1 MDKPIT
7 PNGVLWAIVTVAFL
21 LWPGAHA
28 QITTSQYDNARTGA
42 YLNEKTLTPQNVNS
56 KQFGRIFKFTV
67 DGDVYAQPL
76 YVPGVEI
83 PGQGN
88 AQRYLHRYRKR
99 QRLRLRRRGQSQD
112 AAMAGQFR
120 AGQECN
126 SGLRRC
132 R

>member
-7 PNGVLWAIVTVAFL
+7 PNGLLSIIVTVAFL

-28 QITTSQYDNARTGA
+28 QITTSQYDNSPTGA

-67 DGDVYAQPL
+67 DGAVYAQPL

-83 PGQGN
+83 PGKGTHNVIYIATENDTVYAFDAEGN
-88 AQRYLHRYRKR
+88 PATPLWQVSFTSAK
-99 QRLRLRRRGQSQD
+99 
-112 AAMAGQFR
+112 AATPVPA
-120 AGQECN
+120 
-126 SGLRRC
+126 SP
-132 R
+132 